1 VQAHYQQQLQQQLQ
15 QFLQAATSTLPDV
28 AFETALADPDSDLAG
43 SVLVKLTS
51 FSNLPDSSAPA
62 EERARFQ
69 RRMVSAWQDAT
80 ALAAGLLSSSAGSG
94 AAAAAVELPR
104 LCLVHMSGSCST
116 RLALCR
122 RRTASKLLRRSGK
135 VGDAAVHAVAVLKLL
150 RMQQQQAGC
159 RLCMLSN
166 TVWHKR
172 MQWWCVRKRG

>member
-1 VQAHYQQQLQQQLQ
+1 MRVYSLPLLTQRPSRQRCVILYINCILSVSILRLQAHHQERLQQQLQ

-28 AFETALADPDSDLAG
+28 SFETALADPDSDLAG

-69 RRMVSAWQDAT
+69 RRMVAAWQDAT
-80 ALAAGLLSSSAGSG
+80 ALVARMLSSSTGAAAD
-94 AAAAAVELPR
+94 AAAAAVDLPR

-122 RRTASKLLRRSGK
+122 RRTTSKLLRRSGK
-135 VGDAAVHAVAVLKLL
+135 VGYIGHAWVV
-150 RMQQQQAGC
+150 
-159 RLCMLSN
+159 
-166 TVWHKR
+166 
-172 MQWWCVRKRG
+172 